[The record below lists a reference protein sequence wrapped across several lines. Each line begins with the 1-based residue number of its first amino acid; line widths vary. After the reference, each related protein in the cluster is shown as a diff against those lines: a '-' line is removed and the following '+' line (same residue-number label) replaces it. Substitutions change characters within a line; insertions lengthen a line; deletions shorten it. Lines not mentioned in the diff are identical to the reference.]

1 MRSIKERVI
10 KYYDDLKNEIDI
22 KTEEKLISDNIS
34 NEEKE
39 KLNRLRNQ
47 MINKIDEILHLNLK
61 FLTSKEFDLET
72 RREEYFQPKF
82 CFLNDSTNFTLGQL
96 VITNQ
101 YALRDWN
108 YQFSLLISGH
118 KDLKDQIID
127 ALKNSNKDME
137 IVDLSIPENNIL
149 KKVYLNF
156 TKSKI
161 DENFHILNSLI
172 NIDHIE
178 KLEINISDNLPKEFF
193 AKFKSLK
200 SLVIYLSFNLE
211 SECFLGCNIENLEI
225 NSHGRDIN
233 ISINSLNNLTKLKK
247 LKISNIKIQNFR
259 SKCLANLNQLNTII
273 FRECKID
280 NLRSFCLQGL
290 ASLKHLY
297 FKECSIQKIGKYG
310 FNCKSLR
317 YLNLKESTL
326 PHCFEPVWFNPLVNL
341 EYLNL
346 GLLNQ
351 NKRESVTNSIGLKL
365 DFEELKLP
373 KLKFLA
379 IDSYV
384 LPVFDNLNL
393 QFLQVNYLQSFESIS
408 SMNQANLKGLCLQV
422 PMSLFV
428 KIKRDY
434 LENLENLVH
443 LEFRL
448 IKSEYIL
455 DDSENVTEEFFK
467 SLLKPL
473 NEKKVLCKEFN
484 NACLA
489 TIYEDLEEMIKNE
502 IDFSE
507 STESFVIDSLSDY
520 TLNREF

>member
-10 KYYDDLKNEIDI
+10 KYYDDLKNKIDI
-22 KTEEKLISDNIS
+22 KTEEKLINDNIS

-72 RREEYFQPKF
+72 RPEEYFQPKF
-82 CFLNDSTNFTLGQL
+82 CYLTDYSNFTSVQL
-96 VITNQ
+96 IIINQ
-101 YALRDWN
+101 YTLRDWLHL
-108 YQFSLLISGH
+108 FGLLLNGLV
-118 KDLKDQIID
+118 DLRDQIID
-127 ALKNSNKDME
+127 DLIFSKRDQE

-149 KKVYLNF
+149 KNVYF
-156 TKSKI
+156 EFSKI
-161 DENFHILNSLI
+161 KGVENFQILNSLI

-178 KLEINISDNLPKEFF
+178 NLVIKISKRLPKEFF

-200 SLVIYLSFNLE
+200 SLRINLLFHLE
-211 SECFLGCNIENLEI
+211 SECFLGCNIEDLEI
-225 NSHGRDIN
+225 YSHGRDFILN
-233 ISINSLNNLTKLKK
+233 INSLNNLTKLKK
-247 LKISNIKIQNFR
+247 LEISNIKIQNFG
-259 SKCLANLNQLNTII
+259 SKCLSNLNQLNTII

-280 NLRSFCLQGL
+280 NLSSFCLQDL

-297 FKECSIQKIGKYG
+297 FKGCLIQKIGKYG
-310 FNCKSLR
+310 FNSESLR

-326 PHCFEPVWFNPLVNL
+326 PHCFEPVWLNSLVNL

-379 IDSYV
+379 IDSNV
-384 LPVFDNLNL
+384 LPVFHNLNL
-393 QFLQVNYLQSFESIS
+393 QFLQVNYLESFESIN
-408 SMNQANLKGLCLQV
+408 SMNHANLKGLCLKI
-422 PMSLFV
+422 PKSLFV
-428 KIKRDY
+428 KIKKDY

-448 IKSEYIL
+448 IENEYIL
-455 DDSENVTEEFFK
+455 DVNENITEEFFK
-467 SLLKPL
+467 SLLKPID
-473 NEKKVLCKEFN
+473 KIVLYKQLTN
-484 NACLA
+484 SCLT
-489 TIYEDLEEMIKNE
+489 TIYKDLKEMVKNE

-507 STESFVIDSLSDY
+507 TTETFVVDGLSDY
-520 TLNREF
+520 TLNREL